1 MLDQRRGAS
10 FSLRRP
16 PSWPSWCGAW
26 ACGRKRRPSV
36 GPLPDRTRSFLLVD
50 GGALLFASGLIGR
63 PAGWVMLSAP
73 PRACSP
79 SAASNRGQRE
89 RSKSSGLGF
98 YSSGAVNP
106 APAAQHP
113 LPPSDKTTVAGQPRA
128 QTLSPAINRRALPG
142 HAVVCRASRDVP
154 GRRDRSR
161 LAPRDACA

>member
-79 SAASNRGQRE
+79 RCGIEPRT
-89 RSKSSGLGF
+89 KGTF
-98 YSSGAVNP
+98 KM
-106 APAAQHP
+106 H
-113 LPPSDKTTVAGQPRA
+113 AG
-128 QTLSPAINRRALPG
+128 
-142 HAVVCRASRDVP
+142 
-154 GRRDRSR
+154 
-161 LAPRDACA
+161 